1 MDLSDLT
8 LETLVQ
14 SWITIA
20 VVIIVTILGSRLVCL
35 VLRRLIRRTETEFDD
50 QLLETIR
57 PQIIWLLA
65 AIGSYRR
72 RYRRCDW
79 WDNLAILVVN
89 AFPIG
94 LVIAVATRREPLI
107 REQAKPIW
115 AAGIAGGLTTFSSLA
130 WETVSMLPK
139 PT

>member
-1 MDLSDLT
+1 L
-8 LETLVQ
+8 
-14 SWITIA
+14 ITIA
-20 VVIIVTILGSRLVCL
+20 VIIIVTILGSRLICL

-50 QLLETIR
+50 QLLETI
-57 PQIIWLLA
+57 WLLA
-65 AIGSYRR
+65 AIGFHRR

-107 REQAKPIW
+107 REQAKPI
-115 AAGIAGGLTTFSSLA
+115 
-130 WETVSMLPK
+130 
-139 PT
+139 

>member
-14 SWITIA
+14 SLISIA
-20 VVIIVTILGSRLVCL
+20 VIIIVAILGSRLIYL
-35 VLRRLIRRTETEFDD
+35 LLRRLIRCTETEFDD

-57 PQIIWLLA
+57 PQIIWFLT
-65 AIGSYRR
+65 AIGFHRR
-72 RYRRCDW
+72 RHLRSFMRAIDFQYRRCDW

-107 REQAKPIW
+107 REQAKPI
-115 AAGIAGGLTTFSSLA
+115 
-130 WETVSMLPK
+130 
-139 PT
+139 